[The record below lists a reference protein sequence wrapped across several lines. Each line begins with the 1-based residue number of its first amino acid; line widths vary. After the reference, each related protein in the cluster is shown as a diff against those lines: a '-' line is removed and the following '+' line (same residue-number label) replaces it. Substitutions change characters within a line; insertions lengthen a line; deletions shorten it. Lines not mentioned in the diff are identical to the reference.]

1 MRWRLSLI
9 EAATI
14 QDGTKSVKLNDRAPT
29 VDLRARKLINL
40 TSIEEFSLDL
50 GPGAAVKTTVAAQLS
65 DLSPNRVKNRYLKLI
80 PVALSSAKPK
90 PFIETLP
97 FESFSLAVFCA
108 GPLLGDQRARIQDN
122 LQWDNYWIPRSKRST
137 AHIHASALGLNC
149 SNDGSMT

>member
-29 VDLRARKLINL
+29 VDLRARKRINL

-50 GPGAAVKTTVAAQLS
+50 EPGAAVKTTVAAQLS

-97 FESFSLAVFCA
+97 FESF
-108 GPLLGDQRARIQDN
+108 
-122 LQWDNYWIPRSKRST
+122 
-137 AHIHASALGLNC
+137 
-149 SNDGSMT
+149 

>member
-50 GPGAAVKTTVAAQLS
+50 EPGAAVKTTVAA
-65 DLSPNRVKNRYLKLI
+65 RVCATLLPI
-80 PVALSSAKPK
+80 TSSTTER
-90 PFIETLP
+90 FI
-97 FESFSLAVFCA
+97 A
-108 GPLLGDQRARIQDN
+108 
-122 LQWDNYWIPRSKRST
+122 
-137 AHIHASALGLNC
+137 
-149 SNDGSMT
+149 